1 MSVQPSGA
9 FSRVLVIASPRAEST
24 LDFVGPQNLLG
35 PSEARGDGGRG
46 QGYPSRGFR
55 VGGPVDPEVEAG
67 RGDVHP
73 GRVGRDNHRTDT
85 DMLIPESFTRD
96 I

>member
-1 MSVQPSGA
+1 M
-9 FSRVLVIASPRAEST
+9 
-24 LDFVGPQNLLG
+24 
-35 PSEARGDGGRG
+35 
-46 QGYPSRGFR
+46 
-55 VGGPVDPEVEAG
+55 EAG

>member
-1 MSVQPSGA
+1 MG
-9 FSRVLVIASPRAEST
+9 
-24 LDFVGPQNLLG
+24 
-35 PSEARGDGGRG
+35 
-46 QGYPSRGFR
+46 
-55 VGGPVDPEVEAG
+55 PEVEAG
-67 RGDVHP
+67 SFRRGDVHP

>member
-1 MSVQPSGA
+1 MRFRVSASSRPPLLLVERTRSGGLGW
-9 FSRVLVIASPRAEST
+9 SIR
-24 LDFVGPQNLLG
+24 NLLG
-35 PSEARGDGGRG
+35 PSEARTGT
-46 QGYPSRGFR
+46 SNR
-55 VGGPVDPEVEAG
+55 VGGLVGPEVEAG